1 MVIKRGGSFENHPFL
16 ILLEEAITYG
26 QEAFEIEMVS
36 TRTPGAATASSVPIR
51 KRNVTVCPA
60 RFGPRLIAV
69 SM

>member
-1 MVIKRGGSFENHPFL
+1 MMGSQLPVNRVTPLSLSESP
-16 ILLEEAITYG
+16 YG
-26 QEAFEIEMVS
+26 QEALEIEIVS
-36 TRTPGAATASSVPIR
+36 TLTPGAATASSVPIR